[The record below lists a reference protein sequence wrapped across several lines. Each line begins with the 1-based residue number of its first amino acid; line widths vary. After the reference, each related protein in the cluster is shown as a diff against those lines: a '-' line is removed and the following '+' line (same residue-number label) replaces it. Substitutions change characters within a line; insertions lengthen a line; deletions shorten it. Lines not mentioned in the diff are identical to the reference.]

1 MYFLSLFFF
10 NPKIITKHNLKVAK
24 KKKEK
29 KREEWSYG
37 WKPKQRARLLTLKLP
52 ISSLKHSTVLE
63 LKVPLINILILL
75 SVPSLQFLFL
85 IFFLVFL
92 SFYFLVGER

>member
-1 MYFLSLFFF
+1 MYLLSLFFF
-10 NPKIITKHNLKVAK
+10 LSQDNNQTQLKSGK

-29 KREEWSYG
+29 KKEEWSYG

-52 ISSLKHSTVLE
+52 ISSLKHSAVLE
-63 LKVPLINILILL
+63 LKVPLINILLLL

-85 IFFLVFL
+85 IFFS
-92 SFYFLVGER
+92 SF